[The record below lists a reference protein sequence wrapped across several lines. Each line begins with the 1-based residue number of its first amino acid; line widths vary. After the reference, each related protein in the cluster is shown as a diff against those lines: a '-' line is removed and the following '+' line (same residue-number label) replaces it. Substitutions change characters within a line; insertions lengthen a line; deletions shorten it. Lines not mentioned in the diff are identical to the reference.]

1 MTPRKT
7 WLWREIVHRDGDVAA
22 ARPVTRVVMAM
33 AVRNPFSGHS
43 AHDLSALEA
52 LGPVLVERYLPEAV
66 ALLPGPVVAYGKAAI
81 VGSAGEVEHGAA
93 LLHPRLGKP
102 LRALVGG
109 GAALI
114 PSTAKVGTMGA
125 RIDVP
130 LGHKDNAWN
139 FDALDTV
146 TIGFEDAPRA
156 DEILVLLALSDGG
169 RPAPRIG
176 SGPEPMNEIAQPTG
190 ATT

>member
-66 ALLPGPVVAYGKAAI
+66 TLLPGPVVAYGKAAI

-102 LRALVGG
+102 CGHWWAVVLRSYLRPPRSEPWVHA
-109 GAALI
+109 
-114 PSTAKVGTMGA
+114 STC
-125 RIDVP
+125 R
-130 LGHKDNAWN
+130 W
-139 FDALDTV
+139 V
-146 TIGFEDAPRA
+146 TR
-156 DEILVLLALSDGG
+156 
-169 RPAPRIG
+169 
-176 SGPEPMNEIAQPTG
+176 
-190 ATT
+190 TTPGISTHSTR